1 MNGGRDKHC
10 CGDGA
15 CHERPC
21 PANARPGAAF
31 ACRPVKEAAEAGP
44 SALVL
49 EGYLWR
55 RGDPAVHHGALCSS
69 GRAVAF
75 SGGAEVCSARRLAET
90 GPARL
95 GEVPGEMPYLCP
107 ECQERTSEAA
117 VVTFEAPLAQVGC
130 ACSPLTVIYTGTDAE
145 MAQAFEQLAG
155 RGLIDLDADPTAL
168 LCHCHAAARGAALRH
183 SVASTVSDQGPPMP
197 PAVT

>member
-1 MNGGRDKHC
+1 MNGGRDMHC
-10 CGDGA
+10 CGDGP
-15 CHERPC
+15 CHGRPC
-21 PANARPGAAF
+21 AADVRPGAAF

-55 RGDPAVHHGALCSS
+55 RGDPAVHHGALCPG
-69 GRAVAF
+69 GRAMAF
-75 SGGAEVCSARRLAET
+75 SGGAEVCSARRLAEV

-95 GEVPGEMPYLCP
+95 GEKLGEMPYLCP
-107 ECQERTSEAA
+107 ECEERTSKAA

-130 ACSPLTVIYTGTDAE
+130 ACSPLTVVYTGTDAE
-145 MAQAFEQLAG
+145 MAQAFEELAG

-168 LCHCHAAARGAALRH
+168 LCRRHAAACGGGC
-183 SVASTVSDQGPPMP
+183 VSRSPRP
-197 PAVT
+197 